1 LIAGDHGAAAQ
12 AVAVLAA
19 LLLGH
24 GRPAPEAGR
33 DRFCEYS
40 CQITGNFDSNTS
52 IYVCM
57 KMVLPLRSMKCGF
70 CKFIP
75 TYEIN
80 KSIQNRLLASEQG
93 DKVFAIT

>member
-33 DRFCEYS
+33 DIDFVNILAKLPAILT
-40 CQITGNFDSNTS
+40 QIHQFM
-52 IYVCM
+52 C
-57 KMVLPLRSMKCGF
+57 
-70 CKFIP
+70 
-75 TYEIN
+75 
-80 KSIQNRLLASEQG
+80 A
-93 DKVFAIT
+93 